1 MELVLIR
8 HGRVAGN
15 PFRPADDVGL
25 SEVGY
30 EQARR
35 LATHLAQEPLYDALV
50 CSPLSRAKQTAE
62 VIGAQLALPAQPIAD
77 LREMRRDD
85 FWRLI
90 SISLASRLP
99 IVRQR
104 PQVRDQRQW
113 PLVSRAGQISR
124 QLLDGNYQ
132 GRVLVV
138 SHGGFIWGALVY
150 WFPERQAEFTRQ
162 RQVGNCSLT
171 RIHLDDSGAR
181 LVCFN
186 ETKHLGDAVTF

>member
-1 MELVLIR
+1 LT
-8 HGRVAGN
+8 
-15 PFRPADDVGL
+15 P
-25 SEVGY
+25 
-30 EQARR
+30 
-35 LATHLAQEPLYDALV
+35 
-50 CSPLSRAKQTAE
+50 
-62 VIGAQLALPAQPIAD
+62 QPIED
-77 LREMRRDD
+77 LREMRRDE

-90 SISLASRLP
+90 SVSLASRLP

-138 SHGGFIWGALVY
+138 SHGGFIWGVLVY

-162 RQVGNCSLT
+162 RQVGNCSIT
-171 RIHLDDSGAR
+171 RVQLDDAGAQ
-181 LVCFN
+181 LLCFN
-186 ETKHLGDAVTF
+186 ATQHLGELVTF